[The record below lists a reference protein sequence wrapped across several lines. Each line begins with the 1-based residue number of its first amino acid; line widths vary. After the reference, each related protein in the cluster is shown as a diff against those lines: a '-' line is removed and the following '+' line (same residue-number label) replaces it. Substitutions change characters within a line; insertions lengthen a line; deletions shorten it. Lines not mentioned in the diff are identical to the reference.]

1 MDAFSVSVPLRP
13 DQLRHLGKYPAHVAN
28 LLDLLLDC
36 LVNLAAPATRLL
48 MRLSAAIDRGLGI
61 AVQSVGEAV
70 RVGGLWFR
78 PKTGKVQDY
87 LRLAAIAVTVL
98 AAMFVLFMFVQI

>member
-1 MDAFSVSVPLRP
+1 
-13 DQLRHLGKYPAHVAN
+13 
-28 LLDLLLDC
+28 
-36 LVNLAAPATRLL
+36 
-48 MRLSAAIDRGLGI
+48 MRLSAAIDRRLGV

-87 LRLAAIAVTVL
+87 LRLAAVAVVVL
-98 AAMFVLFMFVQI
+98 AAMFVLFIFVQI